1 MSTKVEATIEDL
13 YKVEGKAELVNGEIV
28 HMSPTG
34 LHPHYAALQ
43 IAISLQ
49 AYEMAS
55 QSGFAVCDNVG
66 FIVDLPHRTSLSP
79 DAAFY
84 VGEDSEMKFGKGAP
98 VFAVEVRSEGDYGPR
113 AEREMAVKRADYFAA
128 GTLVVWD
135 VDLLSED
142 IVKVYRATDPKQPM
156 IYRRG
161 DLAEAEPAVPGWT
174 IAVDDLFRKKRQ

>member
-1 MSTKVEATIEDL
+1 SIAASSKPRRWLSRNLDAAAFRVGRVTMRTRSKKKYSQLPMSTKVEATIEDL
-13 YKVEGKAELVNGEIV
+13 YKVEGKAELVNGEIE

-66 FIVDLPHRTSLSP
+66 FIVDLPHRTSFSP

-84 VGEDSEMKFGKGAP
+84 VGEDS
-98 VFAVEVRSEGDYGPR
+98 
-113 AEREMAVKRADYFAA
+113 
-128 GTLVVWD
+128 
-135 VDLLSED
+135 
-142 IVKVYRATDPKQPM
+142 
-156 IYRRG
+156 
-161 DLAEAEPAVPGWT
+161 
-174 IAVDDLFRKKRQ
+174 